1 MRRGSGSA
9 EAGERPGGAPRAG
22 AAGAAWMAWTN
33 GALTAMSEEAV
44 TKTFASMRPVRV
56 ALAVSA
62 RSRQQSPAL
71 ANVIALRM
79 SS

>member
-1 MRRGSGSA
+1 
-9 EAGERPGGAPRAG
+9 
-22 AAGAAWMAWTN
+22 MAWTN

-44 TKTFASMRPVRV
+44 TKIFASMRPVRV